1 MKETDGLEE
10 QIVSDWMQE
19 LSEQTQPPSNLP
31 MPSLILFKAG
41 LIEKRRRAERAIMPI
56 IWMQIATLTLFAIAA
71 LWLLLSDRS
80 PLAVLFRE
88 TLSSLMSVVPFI
100 VFGAIAAAMICVA
113 FAFVLRRE

>member
-10 QIVSDWMQE
+10 QIVSDWMQK
-19 LSEQTQPPSNLP
+19 LSEQTQPPHNLP
-31 MPSLILFKAG
+31 TPGLILFKAG
-41 LIEKRRRAERAIMPI
+41 LTEKRRRAERAVMPVV
-56 IWMQIATLTLFAIAA
+56 WMRVTALAIFAITA